1 MYILFG
7 ESRCSE
13 EGGAMEKKGVMVI
26 AKDKMYSMNAE
37 EAIAFGICDKIT
49 KTLNIEGNKN
59 ADHFS

>member
-37 EAIAFGICDKIT
+37 EAIAFGLCDEVVSRI
-49 KTLNIEGNKN
+49 
-59 ADHFS
+59 A

>member
-1 MYILFG
+1 
-7 ESRCSE
+7 
-13 EGGAMEKKGVMVI
+13 MEKKGVMVI